1 VTQKRGKKTNGETLE
16 DRDYKNQ
23 ETVCGMLCQSEGIEN
38 CLNHTHGWKLHLDL
52 EATKQYK
59 HNYYTYYK
67 CPKRKISE
75 QSTHIERNVGSDY
88 KYTSFESFT
97 VDPSNKESFEKC
109 KNYASGLTRHSKT
122 GLLLCGPTGTGKTHL
137 AVAILREAVKKGLHS
152 TFVYTPELIAEAK
165 QEIKTGV
172 NRIAG
177 KVANTYFLV
186 LDDLGAEY
194 STEWVLETLRRLI
207 DQRSRDGK
215 PTVITTNLRTDQ
227 LEMID
232 ERIFSRLKG
241 MCERVV
247 LTGKDRRVE
256 HRQLAQQALEMFG
269 GREVTN

>member
-1 VTQKRGKKTNGETLE
+1 VTNQRGKKESGETLE

-23 ETVCGMLCQSEGIEN
+23 ETVCGMLCQGEGIEN
-38 CLNHTHGWKLHLDL
+38 CLNHTKGWKLHLDK
-52 EATKQYK
+52 EATKNYGY
-59 HNYYTYYK
+59 NYYTYYK
-67 CPKRKISE
+67 CPKRKVSE
-75 QSTHIERNVGSDY
+75 QSTHIERNVGSGY
-88 KYTSFESFT
+88 KHTSFESFT
-97 VDPSNKESFEKC
+97 VDPSSKESFEKC
-109 KNYASGLTRHSKT
+109 KNYANGLTKHTKT

-215 PTVITTNLRTDQ
+215 PTVVTTNLRTDQ
-227 LEMID
+227 LEMMD

-256 HRQLAQQALEMFG
+256 HRQLEQQAIEMFG